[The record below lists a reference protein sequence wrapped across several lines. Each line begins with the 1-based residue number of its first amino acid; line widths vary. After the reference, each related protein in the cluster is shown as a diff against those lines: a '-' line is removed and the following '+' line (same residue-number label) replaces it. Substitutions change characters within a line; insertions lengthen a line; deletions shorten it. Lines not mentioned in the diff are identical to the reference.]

1 MHWKIL
7 LTSIL
12 VESCPLSLGS
22 GFSHAVCIFK
32 QQKRKSWLGNSP
44 PTKKLHL
51 ICLNNQ
57 ELKNEITAPGVDLK
71 ATETIWPACFKLTN
85 KKPWF
90 EAVNQ
95 LESSNMNQKPTF
107 DPFNHWETHNIVR
120 QESKSACGLCG
131 FLSRLN
137 EWRAMLPELCDE
149 KSP

>member
-12 VESCPLSLGS
+12 AESCPLGLGS
-22 GFSHAVCIFK
+22 GFSHAMCIFK
-32 QQKRKSWLGNSP
+32 QQKPKSRHQPKSWFDLFKQSRAL
-44 PTKKLHL
+44 KWDQCIL
-51 ICLNNQ
+51 CRFENNR
-57 ELKNEITAPGVDLK
+57 NNIR
-71 ATETIWPACFKLTN
+71 PACFKLTN
-85 KKPWF
+85 EKPWF

-107 DPFNHWETHNIVR
+107 DSFNHWETHNIVR